1 MLSRKQILSLDR
13 KIRIKSPDHLF
24 GLNCFDS
31 VLYIIVFRVSVLS
44 FLIWVAEV
52 SRTGQL
58 LLAVLFFTDS
68 VLFCLTFTL
77 QIKNLLFLCKNLL
90 AILRN
95 SRTSRISLFPAR
107 YNYFIKG
114 TNLAN
119 QIMMSYV
126 WREFSS
132 VRGKM
137 IKRFRSV
144 KRSSLGMPP
153 CTPKKYS
160 RRLKRLSLGMP
171 PCIPFSIN
179 IISSS
184 FVSLYFYHFMCYVL
198 CLERLA
204 FSFLFSFS

>member
-24 GLNCFDS
+24 GLNFFDS
-31 VLYIIVFRVSVLS
+31 VLFIIFFRASVLS
-44 FLIWVAEV
+44 FFIRVAEV
-52 SRTGQL
+52 PRKNHL
-58 LLAVLFFTDS
+58 LPAGLFFTDS
-68 VLFCLTFTL
+68 VLFCLSFILQTL
-77 QIKNLLFLCKNLL
+77 SLLFLCKNLL

-95 SRTSRISLFPAR
+95 SRPSRISLFPAR
-107 YNYFIKG
+107 NNYFIMG

-144 KRSSLGMPP
+144 KRSNLGMPP

-184 FVSLYFYHFMCYVL
+184 FVPLYFNHFMCYVL

-204 FSFLFSFS
+204 FSFLFSFP